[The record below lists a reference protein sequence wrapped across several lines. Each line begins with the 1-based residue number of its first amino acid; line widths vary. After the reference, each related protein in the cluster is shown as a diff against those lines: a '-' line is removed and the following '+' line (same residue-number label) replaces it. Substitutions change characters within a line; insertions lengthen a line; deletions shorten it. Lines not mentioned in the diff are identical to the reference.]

1 MMMSHYA
8 IIVTDITDGL
18 SGDAICGFDQ
28 FSDQPSLFYP

>member
-18 SGDAICGFDQ
+18 FGDTICGFDQ
-28 FSDQPSLFYP
+28 FSDQPFLFYP

>member
-18 SGDAICGFDQ
+18 FGDASRGFDQ
-28 FSDQPSLFYP
+28 FSDQPSIFYS